1 MQMRPDVALAVS
13 DLNDEI
19 HAIEVILYILENEE
33 EAGISGFARV
43 SSELKEIVGHFKYL
57 EDILHALETGTADEN
72 MIEYLLGAGLSD
84 IAKDAIL
91 KFSRKIEH
99 PELVRKIMG
108 I

>member
-1 MQMRPDVALAVS
+1 
-13 DLNDEI
+13 
-19 HAIEVILYILENEE
+19 
-33 EAGISGFARV
+33 
-43 SSELKEIVGHFKYL
+43 
-57 EDILHALETGTADEN
+57 